1 MIQWLK
7 DQFNRIPRTWQIIG
21 SCVVAILILL
31 LLWFYG
37 MRAVNGVSNWW
48 YSRGTEA
55 AHQEIQKAMDEAAEA
70 KGIAADALK
79 ALEQEKRVTAEEK
92 ARRQLA
98 EALLADTTKTANEKL
113 RIYEEA
119 IHRSPTVT
127 PIGSV
132 DELCARA
139 RAAGIACE

>member
-1 MIQWLK
+1 MKWLK
-7 DQFNRIPRTWQIIG
+7 EQFNKIPRIWQIIG

-55 AHQEIQKAMDEAAEA
+55 AHEQIQKVMDEAANA
-70 KGIAADALK
+70 KQIAADALK
-79 ALEQEKRVTAEEK
+79 ALEQEKQVTAAEREK
-92 ARRQLA
+92 RILA
-98 EALLADTTKTANEKL
+98 ESLLADKTKTANEKL

-119 IHRSPTVT
+119 ISRSPSFT
-127 PIGSV
+127 PVGSV

>member
-1 MIQWLK
+1 MKWLK
-7 DQFNRIPRTWQIIG
+7 EQFNRIRRTWQIIG
-21 SCVVAILILL
+21 CCVLGVAIIL

-37 MRAVNGVSNWW
+37 MRAVNGVSSWW

-55 AHQEIQKAMDEAAEA
+55 AHEQIQKAMDEAANA
-70 KGIAADALK
+70 KQIAADALK
-79 ALEQEKRVTAEEK
+79 ALEQEKQVTAAEREK
-92 ARRQLA
+92 RILA
-98 EALLADTTKTANEKL
+98 ESLLADKTKTAKEKL

-119 IHRSPTVT
+119 INRSPSFT
-127 PIGSV
+127 PVGSV

>member
-1 MIQWLK
+1 MKWLK
-7 DQFNRIPRTWQIIG
+7 EQFNKIPRIWQIIG

-48 YSRGTEA
+48 YSRATEA
-55 AHQEIQKAMDEAAEA
+55 AHEQIQKVMDEAANA
-70 KGIAADALK
+70 KQIAADALK
-79 ALEQEKRVTAEEK
+79 ALEQEKQVTAAEREK
-92 ARRQLA
+92 RILA
-98 EALLADTTKTANEKL
+98 ESLLADKTKTANEKL

-119 IHRSPTVT
+119 ISRSPSFT
-127 PIGSV
+127 PVGSV